1 MRKRKKEE
9 EEILDKRLRDRYNN
23 HVLKYMI
30 SFVIKE
36 QFDMKN
42 YVEPKLDVD
51 VIVNDIITDS
61 NDDGMLPVLGGKSD
75 ILG

>member
-9 EEILDKRLRDRYNN
+9 EETLDKRLRDRYNN

-42 YVEPKLDVD
+42 YVEPKLDVEL
-51 VIVNDIITDS
+51 IENDIITNS
-61 NDDGMLPVLGGKSD
+61 FALPVLGGESD
-75 ILG
+75 DLLG